1 MFGGTN
7 KTISIVYND
16 FALSL
21 LAVTK
26 GELEQALTYQ
36 IPLEKGIVKNGMIED
51 EDAFFNTLKDVLKKK
66 KIKRYD
72 VRMVAPANST
82 VMKKINLPAHLTTIE
97 QVEEYIEAEM
107 NDSIRVP
114 FSDPLYDIYD
124 EDPSDGEAL
133 LFASE
138 REEITKVVDLMDDLD
153 LDLQIVDLKYLA
165 DLRIVEKV
173 IPNFYSQTMLV
184 LDWSMD
190 QLLISIINNGKLEL
204 NREYTLRTDHE
215 DWSEI
220 ISNEEVEFKLT
231 QNKEAYEI
239 QIHDALNEIDQIV
252 HFYQYS
258 LNKGTAEIQRVIN
271 IGDHPMLTEIDE
283 LIEGKVSLQTSRIT
297 DADINA
303 YFPGFKAKHSTLLGL
318 AIKGGHKE

>member
-36 IPLEKGIVKNGMIED
+36 IPLEKGIVKNGLIEN
-51 EDAFFNTLKDVLKKK
+51 EDAFFNTLRDVLKKK
-66 KIKRYD
+66 KIKRSD
-72 VRMVAPANST
+72 VRMVAPADSV
-82 VMKKINLPAHLTTIE
+82 VMKKINLPTHLTTIE

-114 FSDPLYDIYD
+114 YSDPLYDIYD

-138 REEITKVVDLMDDLD
+138 REEIYKVVDLMDDLD
-153 LDLQIVDLKYLA
+153 LDLEIVDIKQLA
-165 DLRIVEKV
+165 GLRVVERI
-173 IPNFYSQTMLV
+173 IPNFYTQTMLV

-190 QLLISIINNGKLEL
+190 RLFISIVNNGRVEL
-204 NREYTLRTDHE
+204 MREQALHTDHD
-215 DWSEI
+215 DWTEVV
-220 ISNEEVEFKLT
+220 SNDDIQFKLM

-239 QIHDALNEIDQIV
+239 QIHDALNEVDQIV

-258 LNKGTAEIQRVIN
+258 LNKGTTEIQRVIN
-271 IGDHPMLTEIDE
+271 MGDHPMLTEINE

-297 DADINA
+297 DENMNA

>member
-26 GELEQALTYQ
+26 GELDQALTYQ

-51 EDAFFNTLKDVLKKK
+51 EDGFFNTLKDVLKKN

-72 VRMVAPANST
+72 VRMVAPAGSV
-82 VMKKINLPAHLTTIE
+82 VMKKINLPTHLTTIE
-97 QVEEYIEAEM
+97 QVEEYIESEM

-114 FSDPLYDIYD
+114 FSDPLYDIHD
-124 EDPSDGEAL
+124 EDPTDGEAL

-138 REEITKVVDLMDDLD
+138 REEITKVVDLLDDLD
-153 LDLQIVDLKYLA
+153 LDLQVVDLKHLA
-165 DLRIVEKV
+165 GLRVVEKI
-173 IPNFYSQTMLV
+173 IPNFYAQTMII
-184 LDWSMD
+184 LDWSMN
-190 QLLISIINNGKLEL
+190 QLCISIINNGKLEL
-204 NREYTLRTDHE
+204 IREHTLHTDHE
-215 DWSEI
+215 DWAETI
-220 ISNEEVEFKLT
+220 TNDEVEFKLT
-231 QNKEAYEI
+231 NNKEAYEI
-239 QIHDALNEIDQIV
+239 QIHDALNEVDQVV

-271 IGDHPMLTEIDE
+271 IGDHPMLTEITE
-283 LIEGKVSLQTSRIT
+283 LIEGKVTLPTSCIT
-297 DADINA
+297 DRDVNA
-303 YFPGFKAKHSTLLGL
+303 YFPGYKVKHCTLLGL
-318 AIKGGHKE
+318 AYKGGHKE